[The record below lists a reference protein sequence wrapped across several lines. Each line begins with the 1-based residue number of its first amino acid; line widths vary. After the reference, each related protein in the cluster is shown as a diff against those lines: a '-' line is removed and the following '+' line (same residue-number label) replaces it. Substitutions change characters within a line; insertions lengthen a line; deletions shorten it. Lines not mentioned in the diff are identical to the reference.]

1 MYNVQASISRKKDF
15 LVYRSC
21 RNTLIDGTHQ
31 MVFNVRRDLGERND
45 LAGER
50 QDVARRL
57 RALLRDWEEDVDA
70 EALVVGQE

>member
-1 MYNVQASISRKKDF
+1 MKTSAGGQRQKAVRSGDWK
-15 LVYRSC
+15 LV
-21 RNTLIDGTHQ
+21 IDGTHQ

-70 EALVVGQE
+70 EAEALVVGQE